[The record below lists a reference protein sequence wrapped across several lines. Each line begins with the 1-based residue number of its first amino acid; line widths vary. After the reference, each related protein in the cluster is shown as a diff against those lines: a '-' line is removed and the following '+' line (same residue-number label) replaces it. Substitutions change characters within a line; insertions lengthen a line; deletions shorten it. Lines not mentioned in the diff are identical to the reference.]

1 MSPEAIVDALAEPG
15 WCIVPDYLS
24 STETTALRAECLAEH
39 ANKAF
44 HQAGVGRG
52 TAEVRSDIRG
62 DQVRWIDETQT
73 GPAIQNVLAKLE
85 TLRLAVNQR
94 LFLGLFDV
102 ELHYAVYPPGAGYRR
117 HLDRFQDDD
126 RRALTVILY
135 LNENWSSTDGGRL
148 RFWPDPVATG
158 LEIEPTG
165 GTLVTFLSDR
175 FWHEVQ
181 PAKKARL
188 SLTGWFR
195 RR

>member
-1 MSPEAIVDALAEPG
+1 MSPEAIVNALAEPG

-24 STETTALRAECLAEH
+24 SAETAALRAECLAEH
-39 ANKAF
+39 ANNAF
-44 HQAGVGRG
+44 HRAGVGRG
-52 TAEVRSDIRG
+52 AAEVRSDIRG
-62 DQVRWIDETQT
+62 DHVLWIDETQT
-73 GPAIQNVLAKLE
+73 KAALQNVLAKLE
-85 TLRLAVNQR
+85 TLRLAVNQH

-102 ELHYAVYPPGAGYRR
+102 ELHYAAYPPGAGYRR

-126 RRALTVILY
+126 RRTLTVIIY
-135 LNENWSSTDGGRL
+135 LNESWTPADGGRL
-148 RFWPDPVATG
+148 QFWPDANATA

-165 GTLVTFLSDR
+165 GTLVTFLSDH

-181 PAKKARL
+181 PARKTRL